1 MTRRFLALLLA
12 AGAVSAAPGAI
23 AQAADRLDSPEC
35 AAARGELEAALDDPG
50 LGRNERAQR
59 LAVVRKR
66 VLAICLGPA
75 SAHPQR
81 SGAPQP
87 AVAVPAPVISAPPL
101 YPTARATPPPL
112 PLPALVPRPAVITT
126 CDPGGCWDSDG
137 RRLNNLGPM
146 LAGPRGVCTVQ
157 GGIAICP

>member
-12 AGAVSAAPGAI
+12 AGAASAAPGAI
-23 AQAADRLDSPEC
+23 AQAADRLDLPEC
-35 AAARGELEAALDDPG
+35 RAARGELEAALDDPG

-59 LAVVRKR
+59 LAVARKK

-87 AVAVPAPVISAPPL
+87 ALAVPAPIISAPPL

-112 PLPALVPRPAVITT
+112 PLVSAPRQAVITI
-126 CDPGGCWDSDG
+126 CDPQGCWDSDG

-146 LAGPRGVCTVQ
+146 LVGPRGVCTLQ
-157 GGIAICP
+157 GGIANCP